1 MWQSQVGCVLIDLDS
16 GRVVPGEIQFGQS
29 YKSTTITTNLMF
41 SIDILNLC
49 RLHEDQEEDI
59 V

>member
-41 SIDILNLC
+41 SIDILNLDC
-49 RLHEDQEEDI
+49 TRAKKKI
-59 V
+59 